1 MLQAPANAEG
11 ASRFGG
17 VMDAVK
23 SWIYG
28 QPAQPT
34 EAPEPE
40 KKENPKDPKLTTEQ
54 NSKSAPAPP
63 PPQRR
68 PSPTAAKPPLN
79 LIDRE
84 NPYTDIMKTVDKKA
98 KKTDKA
104 VKEALPDE
112 TESAIN

>member
-1 MLQAPANAEG
+1 MDSSNEEVTIPRTARVIALAQRIRQENTPGETPANIAVAQTESDSMLQAPANAEG

-40 KKENPKDPKLTTEQ
+40 KKEDPKDPNLTTEQ

-63 PPQRR
+63 PP
-68 PSPTAAKPPLN
+68 
-79 LIDRE
+79 
-84 NPYTDIMKTVDKKA
+84 
-98 KKTDKA
+98 
-104 VKEALPDE
+104 
-112 TESAIN
+112 